1 LNSAPLYFSSNILN
15 NLILKKMSEINDFG
29 SATIR
34 LPNWDAEIKALQ
46 ERMQGYNEVELVM
59 INDGNYSKMKN
70 GGSSF
75 VSFTDPTTGLTWGVP
90 LQGGYDS
97 NTKTYK
103 FRRIIFG
110 KNRVYRLNNRAEAM
124 EFLCV
129 IKSPLVEGS
138 PLAKYASHVRPLF
151 KVKDAVLEAVKQ
163 IRKAEIELMTKNWIM
178 ALSDSEIKDFG
189 LVFNIN
195 PDKNPVVVVKGI
207 LLEKAVKDPERM
219 REIIQ
224 NRSKTQITIVIRRA
238 MSVGVIV
245 NDAISGYVY
254 NDTVVLGQNE
264 EEAISKLAQD
274 VDLLQN
280 INKDSLVKTG
290 RVEVP
295 LLPEVELGIMP
306 TFTTTVKKSPS
317 PVAEKVFVEDAEVV
331 SEKEAAPIEF
341 DMMPTPI
348 TEEEIFNSDKIQSA
362 VVAKKG
368 GKKS

>member
-1 LNSAPLYFSSNILN
+1 
-15 NLILKKMSEINDFG
+15 M
-29 SATIR
+29 
-34 LPNWDAEIKALQ
+34 
-46 ERMQGYNEVELVM
+46 
-59 INDGNYSKMKN
+59 
-70 GGSSF
+70 
-75 VSFTDPTTGLTWGVP
+75 
-90 LQGGYDS
+90 
-97 NTKTYK
+97 
-103 FRRIIFG
+103 
-110 KNRVYRLNNRAEAM
+110 
-124 EFLCV
+124 
-129 IKSPLVEGS
+129 
-138 PLAKYASHVRPLF
+138 
-151 KVKDAVLEAVKQ
+151 
-163 IRKAEIELMTKNWIM
+163 
-178 ALSDSEIKDFG
+178 
-189 LVFNIN
+189 
-195 PDKNPVVVVKGI
+195 
-207 LLEKAVKDPERM
+207 LEKGVKDPERM

-317 PVAEKVFVEDAEVV
+317 PVAEKVFAEDAEAV
-331 SEKEAAPIEF
+331 SEKEATPIEF

-362 VVAKKG
+362 VVAKKS